1 MFNQFKAASDMLKNM
16 SPEERKDLLEQA
28 KNSRGMLEDTVRKVL
43 AEEIKKQG
51 LVTKEEV
58 ERMFKNRE

>member
-1 MFNQFKAASDMLKNM
+1 MLKNM